1 MTMELLAREPLRGV
15 SSVLAGLSIV
25 SLAVGGLCSMFPLWK
40 SATLSPDS
48 IQRRTYW
55 AGSAATVVLLF
66 LAFLPDWQLA
76 MFVSIFM
83 GLALFTVAGMWT
95 NHVKIRGRIYAGL
108 PSNRRPDRPPA
119 LAQHPAGDD
128 DL

>member
-15 SSVLAGLSIV
+15 SNVLAGLSIV

-48 IQRRTYW
+48 IERRTYW
-55 AGSAATVVLLF
+55 TGSAATVVLLF
-66 LAFLPDWQLA
+66 LAFLPDWQMA

-83 GLALFTVAGMWT
+83 GLALFSIAGMRT

-108 PSNRRPDRPPA
+108 ASNRRPDRPPA
-119 LAQHPAGDD
+119 LGQHPAGDD
-128 DL
+128 GL